1 MKTKKNLKSVLL
13 IIGTVIII
21 TGCEK
26 DKTDNVSGNFV
37 VTMKNAAFSPASLT
51 IAAGSTVTWTN
62 DDNVIHT
69 VTATDGSFD
78 SGDIAVGASY
88 SKTFSAT
95 GTINYNDMH
104 NTSMTGIL
112 IISGSPVGGGGGY

>member
-1 MKTKKNLKSVLL
+1 MKTKKILKSVLL
-13 IIGTVIII
+13 IIGTAIII

-51 IAAGSTVTWTN
+51 IATGSTVTWTN

>member
-1 MKTKKNLKSVLL
+1 MKTKKILKSVLL
-13 IIGTVIII
+13 IIGTAIIM

-69 VTATDGSFD
+69 VRATDGSFD

-104 NTSMTGIL
+104 NTSMTGVL